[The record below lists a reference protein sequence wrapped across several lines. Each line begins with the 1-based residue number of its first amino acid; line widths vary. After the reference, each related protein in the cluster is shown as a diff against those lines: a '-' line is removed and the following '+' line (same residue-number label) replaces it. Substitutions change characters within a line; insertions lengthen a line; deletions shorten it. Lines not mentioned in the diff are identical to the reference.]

1 MALLLEAAATL
12 DAGIETSRNVLIFD
26 TSKHDNTSEV
36 VSYFRAMQLLNVS
49 STHLH
54 SIISS
59 HSLCNERYYAVYITP
74 TCSSLKVTVRIDDDI
89 KILPSRR
96 RKSRHG
102 EIRKGK
108 AVKAV
113 HYETKETRCFESQSQ
128 AGQFLGVKKG
138 TVSACILR
146 HKNNRLNEW
155 FLYRN

>member
-1 MALLLEAAATL
+1 MALLIEAAATL

-26 TSKHDNTSEV
+26 TSKHENTSEV

-59 HSLCNERYYAVYITP
+59 HSLCNERYYAVYT
-74 TCSSLKVTVRIDDDI
+74 TCSSFKVTVRIDEDI
-89 KILPSRR
+89 KILPIRR

-108 AVKAV
+108 ALKIV
-113 HYETKETRCFESQSQ
+113 HYKTKETRCFESQSQ
-128 AGQFLGVKKG
+128 AGKFLGVQKG
-138 TVSACILR
+138 TISACLLR
-146 HKNNRLNEW
+146 QKNNRIGDW
-155 FLYRN
+155 CLYRK